1 MFFLDGARIASLPA
15 LYFSVSK
22 FLEECKGKGHFIR

>member
-1 MFFLDGARIASLPA
+1 MSFLDGAHSAHLPA
-15 LYFSVSK
+15 LYFSLSK